1 LGSRALVLAQA
12 VLTLLAPHQLLR
24 QRARLQ
30 RARDTRRAK
39 PWSAPAPPAL
49 RAHAPRTL
57 RENVGESQAM
67 MLIVS

>member
-30 RARDTRRAK
+30 RARDTRRAGK
-39 PWSAPAPPAL
+39 AVVSPRPPGSAGS
-49 RAHAPRTL
+49 RAADIEGKGR
-57 RENVGESQAM
+57 
-67 MLIVS
+67 